1 MGSQEVSGSRAF
13 YARSGSTR
21 GDLITLLH
29 PPYTAWHLSYVA
41 IGAGLAPH
49 LDWRILAGTL
59 LAFFFGLGVGAH
71 ALDEVHDRPLRTG
84 LGDGT
89 LWALGVGGVLAGG
102 LLGVLGAFVI
112 SPVLL
117 VWVAIGLWLVAG
129 YALEWSPIIHSDWG
143 FSVAWGAFPLLV
155 GFWAQTQA
163 LSLSVILVASVT
175 TVLSRVQRE
184 LSTPARRIR
193 RTDDPIQVSG
203 WTRDELLSTWER
215 ALRLMSLAM
224 PLLALALLAAHI

>member
-1 MGSQEVSGSRAF
+1 MSGSRAF

-117 VWVAIGLWLVAG
+117 VWVVIGLGLVAG
-129 YALEWSPIIHSDWG
+129 YALEWSPILHSDWG

-155 GFWAQTQA
+155 GFWAQTEA
-163 LSLSVILVASVT
+163 LSLSAILVAAVT

-193 RTDDPIQVSG
+193 RTDDLIQVSG

-224 PLLALALLAAHI
+224 PLLALALLTAHI

>member
-1 MGSQEVSGSRAF
+1 V
-13 YARSGSTR
+13 
-21 GDLITLLH
+21 LH

-49 LDWRILAGTL
+49 LDWRVLAGTL

-89 LWALGVGGVLAGG
+89 LWALGIGGVLAGG

-129 YALEWSPIIHSDWG
+129 YALEWSPILHSDWG

-184 LSTPARRIR
+184 LSTSARRIR